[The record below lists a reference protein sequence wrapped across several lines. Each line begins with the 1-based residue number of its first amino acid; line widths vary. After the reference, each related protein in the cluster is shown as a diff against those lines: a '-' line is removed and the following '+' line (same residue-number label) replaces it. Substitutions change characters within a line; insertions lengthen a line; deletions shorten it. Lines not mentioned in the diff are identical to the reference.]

1 MTALGDQSPHRRSAA
16 VGEGRSAAGENG
28 EIPDVTDVAEGND
41 VAYVDAVDPQQ
52 HSGTDIGGVAT
63 DGTADGS
70 VTDGSAAGDLAGEGV
85 AAVESADEPAADQA
99 DPTPPAARDLPDGFQ
114 VQIDL
119 KAARGGDLRYL
130 VGGSPTRLMRMS
142 DTALG
147 MTSDDGRI
155 EVCNNVTRRLARA
168 LLDAGVANPR
178 PMFGPRTDDV
188 TVVVPVKDNQAGVD
202 RLVDAL
208 AGLKVIVVDDGS
220 QTPIAVDRPDV
231 KVIRFDANRGPAAA
245 RNAGVDAATTDFV
258 AFLDSDVVPATDWLT
273 VLLAHF
279 SDPSVGIVAPRIVG
293 LRAAD
298 KSASLAERY
307 ENGWSSLDMG
317 PVESAVLPSTR
328 VPYVPSAAM
337 VVRRNAFCGFDESLR
352 VAEDVDLC
360 WRMHAAGWRI
370 RYDPVARVA
379 HDHRTTLRDVL
390 ARRCFYGTGAAHLA
404 SRHGDRAAPVVMSV
418 PMAAA
423 VVALLTRTRI
433 GAAIAMLIFT
443 QMAVRLRRRLGD
455 LPSAPLVSAQLT
467 SRAAGHGL
475 LQAAGAICR
484 HYWPVAL
491 LLALISRRFRT
502 LAVQVAIIEGVVSWV
517 RDLITDP
524 ATPPALGPFRYLLM
538 HRLDDLAYGAG
549 LWQGVIT
556 QRDPEALRPVISR

>member
-1 MTALGDQSPHRRSAA
+1 MTALGDKGPRRAGVIGGDTPSGECADADGSLDDTVAA
-16 VGEGRSAAGENG
+16 QQGPDAEAENPTQ
-28 EIPDVTDVAEGND
+28 E
-41 VAYVDAVDPQQ
+41 DAVDR
-52 HSGTDIGGVAT
+52 
-63 DGTADGS
+63 
-70 VTDGSAAGDLAGEGV
+70 
-85 AAVESADEPAADQA
+85 
-99 DPTPPAARDLPDGFQ
+99 TPPASRDLPDGFQ

-119 KAARGGDLRYL
+119 RAARGGDLRHL

-155 EVCNNVTRRLARA
+155 EVCDTVTRRLARA

-178 PMFGPRTDDV
+178 PMFGPRADDV
-188 TVVVPVKDNQAGVD
+188 TVVIPVKDNQAGVD

-208 AGLKVIVVDDGS
+208 DGLKVIVVDDGS
-220 QTPIAVDRPDV
+220 DVPITGRRPDV
-231 KVIRFDANRGPAAA
+231 TVIRFDSNRGPSAA
-245 RNAGVDAATTDFV
+245 RNAGVGAAATDFV
-258 AFLDSDVVPATDWLT
+258 AFLDSDVVPEPDWLT
-273 VLLAHF
+273 VLLTHF
-279 SDPSVGIVAPRIVG
+279 SDPSVGAVAPRIVG
-293 LRAAD
+293 LRAAGG
-298 KSASLAERY
+298 SASVAERY

-317 PVESAVLPSTR
+317 PEESAVLPSTR

-337 VVRRNAFCGFDESLR
+337 VVRRSAFCGFDESLR

-379 HDHRTTLRDVL
+379 HDHRTNLREVL
-390 ARRCFYGTGAAHLA
+390 SRRCFYGTGAAHLA
-404 SRHGDRAAPVVMSV
+404 SRHGDRAAPLVMSL

-423 VVALLTRTRI
+423 VVALLTRTRL

-467 SRAAGHGL
+467 SRAAGYGL
-475 LQAAGAICR
+475 LQAADAICR

-491 LLALISRRFRT
+491 LLALISRRFRR
-502 LAVQVAIIEGVVSWV
+502 LAVQVAIVEGVVSWV
-517 RDLITDP
+517 RDLIADP
-524 ATPPALGPFRYLLM
+524 TTPPALGPVRYLLM

-549 LWQGVIT
+549 LWQGVIAAK
-556 QRDPEALRPVISR
+556 DPEALRPVIGI